1 MLTRVAEATLVLLC
15 ELNFCNLTT
24 VAMTLIELL
33 GWVSLMNDDN
43 SNQKNYQYV
52 FSMKL
57 AGHLMVNGFKLLRI
71 NKHLSGNNKD
81 VYVFNKSKE
90 IAKFIDEYI
99 KKQRSDHGREKEKS
113 PKEH

>member
-1 MLTRVAEATLVLLC
+1 MSV
-15 ELNFCNLTT
+15 
-24 VAMTLIELL
+24 
-33 GWVSLMNDDN
+33 NDVN

-81 VYVFNKSKE
+81 VYVFNKSEE
-90 IAKFIDEYI
+90 IAKFIDEYT
-99 KKQRSDHGREKEKS
+99 KKQRSDHGRKNEKS
-113 PKEH
+113 SKEY